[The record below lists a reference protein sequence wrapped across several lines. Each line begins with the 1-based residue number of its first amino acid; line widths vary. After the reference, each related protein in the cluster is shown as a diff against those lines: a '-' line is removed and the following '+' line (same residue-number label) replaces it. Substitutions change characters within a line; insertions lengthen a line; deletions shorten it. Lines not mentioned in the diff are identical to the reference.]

1 MSHGF
6 AHVLSR
12 QFERV
17 SPWVQLVAKTV
28 AFHPGQPAQIYHSL
42 AQADYV
48 TVLAQTSDGLY
59 PLVRQYRPAIED
71 WTLELPSGLLE
82 SGETPEACCR
92 RELVEEAGVEVRQL
106 RSLGAY
112 HPDTG
117 RLTNRLHVFLAQTG
131 PPIPSF
137 QAEPGIE
144 VLFVRFAELRALIAS
159 GQLSHQLNIG
169 VITTALMCGA
179 LADDVLEP
187 AMWSCM
193 DPGPQRF

>member
-1 MSHGF
+1 MSHGH

-17 SPWVQLVAKTV
+17 SPWVQLVAKAV
-28 AFHPGQPAQIYHSL
+28 EFHPGQQPQIYHSL

-48 TVLAQTSDGLY
+48 TVLAQTSNGLY
-59 PLVRQYRPAIED
+59 PLVRQYRPAVED
-71 WTLELPSGLLE
+71 WTLEFPSGLLE
-82 SGETPEACCR
+82 AGEAPEECCR
-92 RELVEEAGVEVRQL
+92 RELLEEAGVEVQRL

-117 RLTNRLHVFLAQTG
+117 RLTNRLHVFLAQTS
-131 PPIPSF
+131 PPLPSF

-144 VLFVRFAELRALIAS
+144 VLFVPFAELRGLIAS
-159 GQLSHQLNIG
+159 GKLSHQINIG
-169 VITTALMCGA
+169 VITTALMCST
-179 LADDVLEP
+179 LTDEVLEP

-193 DPGPQRF
+193 ERRPK